1 VHRRWTVI
9 LAQGSYALNTTSGWF
24 WPNRDMS
31 QIDPKA
37 TVANGR
43 FPEI

>member
-1 VHRRWTVI
+1 LVATAGLDGRTPLQTFGFREGV
-9 LAQGSYALNTTSGWF
+9 AV
-24 WPNRDMS
+24 
-31 QIDPKA
+31 IDPKA